1 MWWGGAG
8 GGKAEAQQKLKR
20 PCCTVLLK
28 RSAGSMGRRAEVCG
42 GEWGGEGEGVGGG
55 WERRLNPSRGT
66 HYKALL
72 CPADASVT
80 GMKRPGGGGEGCLTS
95 PQYQWIHYL
104 CSLPPHQI

>member
-1 MWWGGAG
+1 
-8 GGKAEAQQKLKR
+8 
-20 PCCTVLLK
+20 
-28 RSAGSMGRRAEVCG
+28 MGRRAEVCG

-80 GMKRPGGGGEGCLTS
+80 GMKRPGGGGGGLPYKS
-95 PQYQWIHYL
+95 SVPVD
-104 CSLPPHQI
+104 SLPVQLATTPNIKLQK